1 MPIQALI
8 RRLNIIMESK
18 DNNDKKKPV
27 KSASKNNEK
36 ITALD
41 KAQINELL
49 SQSIQNYVE
58 RVKKE
63 AKDIDVVVDR
73 IDTHLSEYLQAFMV
87 FGYDMKGQ
95 PVCIHHAVNQ
105 MDADAIN
112 SLVNRIL
119 QQGLE

>member
-1 MPIQALI
+1 
-8 RRLNIIMESK
+8 MENK

-27 KSASKNNEK
+27 KSASKNNGK
-36 ITALD
+36 ITDLD

-49 SQSIQNYVE
+49 SQSIQNYVD

>member
-1 MPIQALI
+1 M
-8 RRLNIIMESK
+8 
-18 DNNDKKKPV
+18 
-27 KSASKNNEK
+27 
-36 ITALD
+36 
-41 KAQINELL
+41 
-49 SQSIQNYVE
+49 
-58 RVKKE
+58 
-63 AKDIDVVVDR
+63 VVDR